1 MCIYLSLLSAKVMGT
16 GIPER
21 QIMHASDLAK
31 IMLWSIDH
39 LDQELPLIV
48 AGKEVRNCDLPSA
61 LGWQFFPSFHAIFS
75 SVCIRRNC
83 VSVL

>member
-1 MCIYLSLLSAKVMGT
+1 MFIYPSCFFAKVMGT
-16 GIPER
+16 GSPER

-48 AGKEVRNCDLPSA
+48 AGKEVCKCVL
-61 LGWQFFPSFHAIFS
+61 FS
-75 SVCIRRNC
+75 MLYWRHF
-83 VSVL
+83 